1 MQDHEPDDDETFT
14 VVLQGR
20 PVGCL
25 CVEDAAAVKVANAML
40 AEESEHFML
49 PEELDLLVS
58 VLTRY
63 GQSEAAETLSLQASR
78 LRAAQYDRWNDG

>member
-1 MQDHEPDDDETFT
+1 MQDHERDDDETFT

-25 CVEDAAAVKVANAML
+25 CIEDAAAVKAAEAML
-40 AEESEHFML
+40 TEESEHFLL
-49 PEELDLLVS
+49 PEELDQLVS

-63 GQSEAAETLSLQASR
+63 GQSEAAETLSQQAGR